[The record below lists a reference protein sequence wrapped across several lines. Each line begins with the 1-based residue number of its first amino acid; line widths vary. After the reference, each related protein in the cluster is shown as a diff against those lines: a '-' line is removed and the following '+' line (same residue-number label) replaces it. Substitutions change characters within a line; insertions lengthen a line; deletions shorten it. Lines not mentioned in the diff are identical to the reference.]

1 MNWLTKDWA
10 FLVAQKI
17 SKTYKQLMQL
27 YKKKNKTKT
36 TNARGQNGGGGG
48 DS

>member
-10 FLVAQKI
+10 SLVAQKI

-27 YKKKNKTKT
+27 YTKNKTKT
-36 TNARGQNGGGGG
+36 TNARGQNGGG